1 MQCMFTSCNMISSV
15 ESEANKTQ
23 DEENNIEIIIQMII

>member
-1 MQCMFTSCNMISSV
+1 MQCMFTSSNMNSSV